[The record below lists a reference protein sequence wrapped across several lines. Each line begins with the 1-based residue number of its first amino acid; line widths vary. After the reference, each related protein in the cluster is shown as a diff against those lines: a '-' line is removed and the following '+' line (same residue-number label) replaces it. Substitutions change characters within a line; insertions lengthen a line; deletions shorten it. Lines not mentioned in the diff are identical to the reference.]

1 MSDCCLYPWSLGGCA
16 SSRGMIEAAWQGCVS
31 MPQQQPSPPSCA
43 TRGSLVSHHLPELSW
58 APSGEQC
65 ERMIREHKAPLG
77 VGFSYSN
84 LLLTHLGSLV
94 MRCTCSQSFLTRWH
108 GIHIF
113 LLLAEIKQFLC
124 LSHLALKGIISLW
137 NTVYLTCDFNS
148 LLSSIKSY
156 DFVNYLAFFCH
167 C

>member
-1 MSDCCLYPWSLGGCA
+1 
-16 SSRGMIEAAWQGCVS
+16 
-31 MPQQQPSPPSCA
+31 
-43 TRGSLVSHHLPELSW
+43 
-58 APSGEQC
+58 
-65 ERMIREHKAPLG
+65 MIREHKAPLG
-77 VGFSYSN
+77 VGFTYSN
-84 LLLTHLGSLV
+84 LLLAHVGSLG
-94 MRCTCSQSFLTRWH
+94 CTCSQSFLTRWH

-156 DFVNYLAFFCH
+156 DFVKYLAFFCH